1 MDVGILLAAAAL
13 RNDLLLEV
21 AKAFGFP
28 YCLGAT
34 SGFCGE
40 GVPQGL
46 RGSQILREGMKI
58 LLGWHY
64 CARKA
69 FLTGKKKKEGN
80 YGTDSL
86 ELF

>member
-1 MDVGILLAAAAL
+1 MGILLAAAAL
-13 RNDLLLEV
+13 RNDLLLEL

-40 GVPQGL
+40 GVSQGL
-46 RGSQILREGMKI
+46 RGSQIRREGMKI

-69 FLTGKKKKEGN
+69 FLTGKKKRKAIMAP
-80 YGTDSL
+80 TA
-86 ELF
+86 